1 MTTFIGFRFF
11 SFLRKEFFIWTN
23 LHDIEKKKKKKNKK
37 TKKKTHG
44 TKKLIKGKCMASVL
58 WFGQLHQPAVPGF
71 VFGCLAQLPEGTKS
85 IKILY
90 R

>member
-1 MTTFIGFRFF
+1 MKKFKLKR
-11 SFLRKEFFIWTN
+11 
-23 LHDIEKKKKKKNKK
+23 KKKKKQKQ
-37 TKKKTHG
+37 KTHG

>member
-23 LHDIEKKKKKKNKK
+23 LHDIEN
-37 TKKKTHG
+37 KTHG

>member
-23 LHDIEKKKKKKNKK
+23 LHDIEKKKKKKK
-37 TKKKTHG
+37 KKKTHG